1 MSVESDNGSASAGTV
16 DATGDTGG
24 TSRGKVQLAGGTT
37 TSTNAGGETII
48 ALGIVADTASG
59 TAMIKTENAGAS
71 GVSGLI
77 NMITGDMSNA
87 NSGSPNIETRS
98 TATGS
103 GGSGTISV
111 GSCDNGVGGSL
122 TFSEGSMHSANG
134 GTGG

>member
-77 NMITGDMSNA
+77 NMITG
-87 NSGSPNIETRS
+87 
-98 TATGS
+98 
-103 GGSGTISV
+103 
-111 GSCDNGVGGSL
+111 
-122 TFSEGSMHSANG
+122 MHQTQIVDLQTSKLDQQQLVQEVLELF
-134 GTGG
+134 T